1 MTEEVKPITSTQ
13 FAKKED
19 RTVQVGAN
27 PTPSVETA
35 TASAARDQ
43 QNDQKI
49 KVRAL
54 RTFHENA
61 NMHGKMVQPGDEFEC
76 QRGRAAELRANG
88 LIEYVSDGHDK
99 EIHGEID
106 AKRIGD
112 RVSREQE
119 MAKLPENAKTTPL
132 RNPELKLADV
142 PAGSDR
148 PEKTGKK

>member
-1 MTEEVKPITSTQ
+1 MTEETKPITSTQ
-13 FAKKED
+13 FARKED

-27 PTPSVETA
+27 PTPGVETA
-35 TASAARDQ
+35 TDGAARDQ
-43 QNDQKI
+43 QNDQMI

-61 NMHGKMVQPGDEFEC
+61 NMHGRMVQPGHEFDC

-88 LIEYVSDGHDK
+88 LIEYVSDDHDK

-112 RVSREQE
+112 RVKREQE
-119 MAKLPENAKTTPL
+119 QAKLPENSTTTPL
-132 RNPELKLADV
+132 RNPALPLADV
-142 PAGSDR
+142 DESKAGK
-148 PEKTGKK
+148 PGKK